1 MTSYTHVCT
10 TRTIDQAQLTDD
22 ARAIVQ
28 AIGKGLHYGAWLLAL
43 PVLTHVAIV
52 QWVITSAYQSAM
64 AGYRVPRRIPI
75 NHVPDTN
82 DIILVYHGQDD
93 TLDLPLSSAIPQLAT
108 SLPCNLD
115 GYPVD
120 DMMWSQYGLTPYA
133 LPATRPVRK
142 ADHVVT
148 MAANDVVDPA
158 PSQPRKTP
166 RATTSRSGKPSM
178 SWTKQQLLDYCT
190 ANGIKGVRPGKDT
203 KASLLD
209 WIAQH

>member
-120 DMMWSQYGLTPYA
+120 DMMWSAYGLTP
-133 LPATRPVRK
+133 
-142 ADHVVT
+142 
-148 MAANDVVDPA
+148 
-158 PSQPRKTP
+158 
-166 RATTSRSGKPSM
+166 
-178 SWTKQQLLDYCT
+178 
-190 ANGIKGVRPGKDT
+190 
-203 KASLLD
+203 
-209 WIAQH
+209 